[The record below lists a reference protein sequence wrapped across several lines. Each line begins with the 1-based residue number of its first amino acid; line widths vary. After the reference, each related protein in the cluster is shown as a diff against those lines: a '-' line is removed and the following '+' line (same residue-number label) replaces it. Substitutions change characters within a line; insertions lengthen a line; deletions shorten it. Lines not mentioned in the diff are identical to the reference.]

1 MENHHFKSQE
11 VFQTLED
18 LMKKTLDIGQTSLTE
33 HQFRAFRKM
42 VMDLFADSR
51 RSLQGRCGATSK
63 TKAQEA
69 VNMSG

>member
-1 MENHHFKSQE
+1 MENHHLKSQE
-11 VFQTLED
+11 VFQALED

-42 VMDLFADSR
+42 VMDLFANSR
-51 RSLQGRCGATSK
+51 RCLQGRCGTTSK
-63 TKAQEA
+63 TKVQEA